1 MAVKSRRAYKGAA
14 VSNALAVTL
23 GASDVT
29 ITVNTN
35 FSGWDTSGTP
45 FFCVIEPG
53 TTKEEKVCVVYTGT
67 TTLAVVDPAATSGW
81 SSAGNYTAGR
91 GVDNTTAREHLAGAV
106 IYPVFTATEAD
117 QANELVSKYAHQG
130 ALVHQGSSTFTE
142 LQIGTAGQVLKVN
155 SGATAPEWGQTPTAG
170 IADSAVTTAKIADSN
185 VTAAKVATA
194 ALKLLCPVGTISA
207 YGGTS
212 APTGW
217 LLCNGSSINASYT
230 ELIALVGANT
240 PDMQGRFPIGDNSTL
255 TLLGTGGS
263 LTIAEA
269 NLPSHTHG
277 MKNHTHT
284 IDHNHTASG
293 SHSHT
298 INITDPG
305 HRHVYLRP
313 TEGSHNV
320 VNAADAS
327 LSFMDSYTTAN
338 SDSATT
344 GISATSS
351 PATVDLDNFTGTS
364 GAPSDNTT
372 TATGSGTNY
381 YQPYL
386 VVNYIIKH
394 DYV

>member
-1 MAVKSRRAYKGAA
+1 MAAKSRRSYKGAP
-14 VSNALAVTL
+14 VSNTLSTTLSTGATSITLAS
-23 GASDVT
+23 AM
-29 ITVNTN
+29 
-35 FSGWDTSGTP
+35 SGWPTGSEP
-45 FFCVIEPG
+45 FFVVIDPG
-53 TTKEEKVCVVYTGT
+53 TTKEEKCCVVYYNSTQLT
-67 TTLAVVDPAATSGW
+67 VVDPAVTSGW
-81 SSAGNYTAGR
+81 SASASGR
-91 GVDNTTAREHLAGAV
+91 GADDTTDRDHGAGAV
-106 IYPVFTATEAD
+106 IYPVFTALEAN
-117 QANELVSKYAHQG
+117 QSNELVSKYGHQG
-130 ALVHQGSSTFTE
+130 AMVYQGATTFNE

-170 IADSAVTTAKIADSN
+170 IADAA

-217 LLCNGSSINASYT
+217 LLCNGGSISASYT
-230 ELIALVGANT
+230 ELIALVGSNT
-240 PDMQGRFPIGDNSTL
+240 PDMRGRFPIGDNATL

-269 NLPSHTHG
+269 NLPAHTHG
-277 MKNHTHT
+277 MKNHTHS

-372 TATGSGTNY
+372 TATGSGTDY

-386 VVNYIIKH
+386 AVNYIIKH